1 MKKSSLLLAL
11 ISVLSFSSFAQE
23 SKGDIVKIIDN
34 LRFEW
39 DDEAINLESFEGM
52 EKYCHEK
59 KYKRGVIELLN
70 TIHHYDT
77 TLYFV
82 VTSKYDESKD
92 AQAKETL
99 NDILIVESKYTTPN
113 FLEFLSQE
121 CVKVKTVERHQRS
134 SHHDSPD
141 EIEDLEK
148 ELIQYIEAVTTR
160 IDLVDE
166 HIHHLKDL

>member
-1 MKKSSLLLAL
+1 MKRSSLLIAL
-11 ISVLSFSSFAQE
+11 ISAISFSIFAQE
-23 SKGDIVKIIDN
+23 REGDIINIIDN

-59 KYKRGVIELLN
+59 KYRKGVIELLN

-82 VTSKYDESKD
+82 VTAKYDKSKN

-99 NDILIVESKYTTPN
+99 DDILIVESKYTTPN
-113 FLEFLSQE
+113 FLNFLSQE

-134 SHHDSPD
+134 SHHDSAD

-148 ELIQYIEAVTTR
+148 ELIQYIEAVTTK

-166 HIHHLKDL
+166 HIHHLKEL